1 MALLAFRG
9 VRSVNSIISS
19 EQKVLLRGLALLG
32 FVGFLLLGI
41 GFLISGYAASAPFLK
56 SSLAKT
62 LITTRSKL
70 TIFSSFSLI
79 LVGALLVHFS
89 MSSMAKES
97 GWHVLG
103 DGMSGWTAYVIIAG
117 GFFTIGLGFK
127 SIATFTGMV
136 SKSIIFY
143 SMVDSIL
150 ALVLLF
156 LAGGRIYSPLFAL
169 GRLKGGRWIAPLG
182 RYGTILGAV
191 LLPVGFGGIIAGI
204 VFIIL
209 GIALL
214 VKASSLPVKS
224 K

>member
-1 MALLAFRG
+1 M
-9 VRSVNSIISS
+9 SSIISS
-19 EQKVLLRGLALLG
+19 EQKVLLRGIALLG
-32 FVGFLLLGI
+32 LIGFLLLGI

-62 LITTRSKL
+62 LVTTRSKL
-70 TIFSSFSLI
+70 TTFSSFSLI
-79 LVGALLVHFS
+79 IIGALLVHFS

-97 GWHVLG
+97 GWHVLS
-103 DGMSGWTAYVIIAG
+103 DGMSGWTAYMIIAG

-127 SIATFTGMV
+127 SIAVFTGMV

-150 ALVLLF
+150 ALVLMF
-156 LAGGRIYSPLFAL
+156 LAGGRIHSPLFAL
-169 GRLKGGRWIAPLG
+169 GRLKGGRWIAPFG
-182 RYGTILGAV
+182 RYGTVLGAV
-191 LLPVGFGGIIAGI
+191 LLPIGFGGLIAGI
-204 VFIIL
+204 IFIIL

-224 K
+224 KQ